1 MIQWIKSKPW
11 LYQTLMKFHKIYMS
25 IHEMLMHFAWHLF
38 VHFPLKTK
46 KVVFGNFFGGGFGG
60 ALVESFE
67 VDRASPEE
75 LVEMAQ
81 RQGSDLRRYQ
91 V

>member
-1 MIQWIKSKPW
+1 MDDEMITIDVDE
-11 LYQTLMKFHKIYMS
+11 LRNDLRN
-25 IHEMLMHFAWHLF
+25 ECLGA
-38 VHFPLKTK
+38 
-46 KVVFGNFFGGGFGG
+46 FFGGGFGG

-81 RQGSDLRRYQ
+81 RQGIDLRRYQ